1 MNRNTFIKNT
11 SILTAGLIIS
21 RIPAFADSTYPMV
34 RVAVAKRKFKSRA
47 IENAISEFQSKV
59 MDKELGWLFNNCFPN
74 TLDTTVTYQIKNGKP
89 DTYVITGDIDA
100 MWLRDSSAQVW
111 PYLNFAKKDKELQQL
126 ICGVINRQTACVLL
140 DPYANAFYDDPT
152 KISPW
157 KNDLTEMK
165 PGVHERKW
173 ELDSLC
179 YTIRLAYGYWQA
191 TGDTS
196 PFDARW
202 KHAVVAILKTFKD
215 QQRKNGNG
223 PYHYQRKYDQHP
235 EGWPANPYGSPIK
248 PVGLICSSARPSDD
262 VTTYSFHIPS
272 NFFAVAS
279 MRQAAK
285 MVKTIAGDNALAHEF
300 NTLAN
305 EVETALKTY
314 AIYELKDYGKIY
326 AYEINGLGDYN
337 IMDDANIP
345 SLLSL
350 PYLDAMPDTDPIY
363 QNTRKAMLSSAN
375 PYFCSGTVGKGIGGP
390 HAGKDMIW
398 PLGVITRGMT
408 SLDDQEIKQ
417 CIELLKKS
425 NAGTGFIHEA
435 FNKDDPSKFTRT
447 WFAWA
452 NTLFGEFIWEMY
464 KTKPYLLS

>member
-1 MNRNTFIKNT
+1 MNRNIFIKNT
-11 SILTAGLIIS
+11 SILSAGLMLS
-21 RIPAFADSTYPMV
+21 RLPAFADTAYPVV
-34 RVAVAKRKFKSRA
+34 RVAESKRNFKSNA
-47 IENAISEFQSKV
+47 IENAISELQAKV
-59 MDKELGWLFNNCFPN
+59 KDKELGWMFNNCFPN

-111 PYLNFAKKDKELQQL
+111 PYLSFVKKDKELQQL
-126 ICGVINRQTACVLL
+126 ICGVINRQTACILL
-140 DPYANAFYDDPT
+140 DPYANAFYDDPA

-165 PGVHERKW
+165 PGVHERRW
-173 ELDSLC
+173 EIDSVC
-179 YTIRLAYGYWQA
+179 YTIRLAHRYWQL
-191 TGDTS
+191 TGDTT
-196 PFDARW
+196 PFDAQW
-202 KHAVVAILKTFKD
+202 KQAVVLILKTLKD

-223 PYHYQRKYDQHP
+223 PYHYQRKDKWHP
-235 EGWPANPYGSPIK
+235 EGSPANPYGPPMK
-248 PVGLICSSARPSDD
+248 PVGLICSAFRPSDD
-262 VTTYSFHIPS
+262 VTKYSFHIPS

-279 MRQAAK
+279 MRKAAK
-285 MVKTIAGDNALAHEF
+285 MVSVITGDKAVAAEF
-300 NTLAN
+300 TALAN

-314 AIYELKDYGKIY
+314 AIYEHKDYGKIY

-350 PYLDAMPDTDPIY
+350 PYLDAMPKTDPIY

-375 PYFCSGTVGKGIGGP
+375 PYFCSGTVGEGIGGP

-408 SLDDQEIKQ
+408 SRDDQEIKQ

-452 NTLFGEFIWEMY
+452 NTLFGEFIWETY
-464 KTKPYLLS
+464 KNKPYLLP

>member
-1 MNRNTFIKNT
+1 MNRNTFIKQT
-11 SILTAGLIIS
+11 SILSAGLMLN
-21 RIPAFADSTYPMV
+21 RFPAFGAALYPAV
-34 RVAVAKRKFKSRA
+34 RVDESKRNFKSKTV
-47 IENAISEFQSKV
+47 ENAITEFQSKV
-59 MDKELGWLFNNCFPN
+59 KDKELGWLFNNCFPN
-74 TLDTTVTYQIKNGKP
+74 TLDTTVTYKIKGGKP

-111 PYLNFAKKDKELQQL
+111 PYLSFIKKDKELQQL
-126 ICGVINRQTACVLL
+126 IAGVINRQTDCILL
-140 DPYANAFYDDPT
+140 EPYANAFYDDPS

-165 PGVHERKW
+165 PGVHERRW
-173 ELDSLC
+173 EIDSLC
-179 YTIRLAYGYWQA
+179 YPIRLANRYWQL
-191 TGDTS
+191 TGDTT
-196 PFDARW
+196 PFDAKW
-202 KHAVVAILKTFKD
+202 KQAIALTLKTFKD

-223 PYHYQRKYDQHP
+223 PYHYQRKDKYHP
-235 EGWPANPYGSPIK
+235 EGSPANPYGPPMKPI
-248 PVGLICSSARPSDD
+248 GLICSAFRPSDD
-262 VTTYSFHIPS
+262 VTTYPFHIPS

-279 MRQAAK
+279 MRKAAK
-285 MVKTIAGDNALAHEF
+285 MVTAITGDKTLAAGFTALA
-300 NTLAN
+300 A
-305 EVETALKTY
+305 EVENALKTHS
-314 AIYELKDYGKIY
+314 IYEHKDYGKIY

-350 PYLDAMPDTDPIY
+350 PYLDAMPNTDPIY

-375 PYFCSGTVGKGIGGP
+375 PYFCKGSVGEGIGGP

-398 PLGVITRGMT
+398 PLGVIMRGMT
-408 SLDDQEIKQ
+408 SNDDQEIKY
-417 CIELLKKS
+417 CIELIKKS

-452 NTLFGEFIWEMY
+452 NTLFGEFIWETY
-464 KTKPYLLS
+464 KTKPHLLA